1 MDTGGFS
8 SGYELDQDGDGLP
21 DWWEKRYFTDNV
33 SAFPCDDDD
42 ADGMSNESEFIAG
55 TIPNNA
61 NSLLEILSID
71 VLNKRVKIRWS
82 SVSGKT
88 YILERAEM
96 NGLKFKIIKDNIKA
110 NEPESAIRINSEKG
124 KSIYRIRIDSD

>member
-1 MDTGGFS
+1 MDGG
-8 SGYELDQDGDGLP
+8 GLP

-33 SAFPCDDDD
+33 SAFPSDDDD
-42 ADGMSNESEFIAG
+42 ADGMNNESEFITG

-61 NSLLEILSID
+61 NSLLKMLSID

-96 NGLKFKIIKDNIKA
+96 NGGKFIIIKDNAKA
-110 NEPESAIRINSEKG
+110 N
-124 KSIYRIRIDSD
+124 